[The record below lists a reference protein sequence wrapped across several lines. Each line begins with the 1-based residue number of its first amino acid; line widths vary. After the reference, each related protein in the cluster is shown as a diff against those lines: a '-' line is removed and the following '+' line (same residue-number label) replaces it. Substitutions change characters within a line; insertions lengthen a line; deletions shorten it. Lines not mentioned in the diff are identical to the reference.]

1 MLVCLFKLENQI
13 NQLIQEILIMWC
25 YMILKKE
32 EECNMSQVLILQC
45 HVLLE
50 NSDWKLKEK
59 LKNSITATLDALPT
73 YSGIAALFYR
83 WPLVIK
89 G

>member
-1 MLVCLFKLENQI
+1 MLVCLYKLENQI

-50 NSDWKLKEK
+50 NSD
-59 LKNSITATLDALPT
+59 
-73 YSGIAALFYR
+73 
-83 WPLVIK
+83 
-89 G
+89 

>member
-1 MLVCLFKLENQI
+1 MLVCLYKLENQI

>member
-1 MLVCLFKLENQI
+1 MLVCLYKLENQI

-32 EECNMSQVLILQC
+32 EECNMSQVLIVKF

-59 LKNSITATLDALPT
+59 LKHALPT